1 MVTIVIWIYEWPCK
15 EILHTK
21 IASISSLDTGV
32 LLGWRE
38 AFPPTEVEAFELEK
52 NARLTSVVEDEA
64 WVSGVEPA
72 MTFLTEIVQFTYC
85 LNMETKQQ
93 LI

>member
-1 MVTIVIWIYEWPCK
+1 MSK

-21 IASISSLDTGV
+21 TASISSLDTGV

-38 AFPPTEVEAFELEK
+38 AFPPSDVEAFELEK
-52 NARLTSVVEDEA
+52 KGKLASFAEDEG
-64 WVSGVEPA
+64 WVPDAEPA
-72 MTFLTEIVQFTYC
+72 MIFLKRIGQFTYC
-85 LNMETKQQ
+85 LNMETKWQ